1 MSPVY
6 QVEIVG
12 AAKRQLRKLSKEN
25 QRRVLDAIEKLAQ
38 NPRPHGYKQLEAREN
53 LFRIRVGDYRVIY
66 EIRDAILFVYVL
78 NLGHRREVYR

>member
-53 LFRIRVGDYRVIY
+53 LFRYQSRRLSRNLRPQFCGEVFVGFRKI
-66 EIRDAILFVYVL
+66 
-78 NLGHRREVYR
+78 

>member
-1 MSPVY
+1 VSPVY

-38 NPRPHGYKQLEAREN
+38 NPRPRGYKQLQGEEN
-53 LFRIRVGDYRVIY
+53 LFRVRAGDYRVIY

-78 NLGHRREVYR
+78 TVAHRREVYR

>member
-1 MSPVY
+1 MNPVY

-25 QRRVLDAIEKLAQ
+25 QRRVLDAIEKLGQ

-53 LFRIRVGDYRVIY
+53 LFRVRVGDYRVIY

-78 NLGHRREVYR
+78 TIAHRREVYR

>member
-25 QRRVLDAIEKLAQ
+25 QRRVLDAIEKLGQ

-66 EIRDAILFVYVL
+66 EIRNAILFVYVL
-78 NLGHRREVYR
+78 VVAHRREVYR